1 MRHGEPNHTCR
12 ICGKPYFACDTC
24 DAKIGKTWR
33 AVTCTAEHYTV
44 YLALWRYTYGQI
56 SEDEIKEVLET
67 AEANKW
73 TDSPSYEAIV
83 ALIGYPEEEED
94 EEAEEAKGAEE
105 ERDATLNVAYAPDD
119 VIKREVKKEEAPEE
133 EPVCEHEAVNDE
145 KYEEK
150 LEEEPVKESAPEKVK
165 QNYSNGNN
173 RGKVGSA
180 KKKSSTTVNRYV
192 SKRHR

>member
-33 AVTCTAEHYTV
+33 AVTCTAEHYAV

-94 EEAEEAKGAEE
+94 EEAEGAEE
-105 ERDATLNVAYAPDD
+105 EQDATLNVVYASDE
-119 VIKREVKKEEAPEE
+119 VVKREVKKEEVPEE
-133 EPVCEHEAVNDE
+133 DEHEAVNDE
-145 KYEEK
+145 ECDEK
-150 LEEEPVKESAPEKVK
+150 LEAEKEEPVKEPAPVKTK

-173 RGKVGSA
+173 RNK
-180 KKKSSTTVNRYV
+180 
-192 SKRHR
+192 KRHR

>member
-33 AVTCTAEHYTV
+33 AVTCTAEHYAV

-94 EEAEEAKGAEE
+94 EEAKEVEGVEEQ
-105 ERDATLNVAYAPDD
+105 DATLNVVYASDE
-119 VIKREVKKEEAPEE
+119 VIKREVKKEEAHEE

-145 KYEEK
+145 ELEEK
-150 LEEEPVKESAPEKVK
+150 IEELVKEPAHEKVK
-165 QNYSNGNN
+165 QNYSNGNYRN
-173 RGKVGSA
+173 K
-180 KKKSSTTVNRYV
+180 
-192 SKRHR
+192 KRHR